1 MSELKTIRVLD
12 FDGEISNRE
21 GLSTKLLCLRGKEL
35 KKLHQ
40 GEENFRLNQAEE
52 LEIVRTSNRDGKF
65 KKQDCWDRDIVRRL
79 I

>member
-21 GLSTKLLCLRGKEL
+21 GLSEKLSHLRGMEL
-35 KKLHQ
+35 EKLHQ
-40 GEENFRLNQAEE
+40 GKENFRLNQAEE